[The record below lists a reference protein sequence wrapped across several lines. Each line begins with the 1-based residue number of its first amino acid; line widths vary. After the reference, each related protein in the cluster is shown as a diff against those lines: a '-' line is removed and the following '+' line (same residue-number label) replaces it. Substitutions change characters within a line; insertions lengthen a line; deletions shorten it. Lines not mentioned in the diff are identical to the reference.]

1 MSLGKNFS
9 IVGAA
14 TLASRLTGFVR
25 DMLVAA
31 TLGAG
36 AVADAYVAAFL
47 IPNLFRRLV
56 GEGAFNAAY
65 VPIFTRRETEGGP
78 QSAAL
83 FAESALSV
91 LLGLGVVILLAGEFL
106 MPAIIGA
113 VAPGFAGHPQKFA
126 DAIGF
131 SRIMF
136 PFVAIILVVAVFTGT
151 LNAMGRYAIAA
162 WAPVLLNLLLIGAL
176 LYAMAAGLRGSRE
189 AGFVLV
195 WTVLGAGLL
204 NLLIVAVTVWYAGYR
219 IVPRLPLF
227 DADLRRL
234 MLIALPGIAIAG
246 AGHINV
252 VIAAQ
257 ISSAT
262 PSAVSWLYFAER
274 IFQLPLGFVAAAV
287 GVVLLPAVSRHLAS
301 GEIAAARQA
310 ESRALEFGLL
320 VTLPAAIALAIL
332 AKPIVSILYERGAFT
347 SEDSNAVA
355 AILRTLAFGLP
366 AFVLVKVFLPAFL
379 AREDMKGP
387 VIAALLGMA
396 ANVSVALLLLPRF
409 GSTATAMGV
418 TASAVVNAG
427 TLYVM
432 LLANGRFRPDRLA
445 RQRLP
450 RVLLV
455 CGLTGL
461 AIWFLDE
468 MARPFLKMH
477 NSFGL
482 RISVLIL
489 LCSATL
495 TIHLLLAHLLRA
507 MDFQQIREGLRA

>member
-1 MSLGKNFS
+1 
-9 IVGAA
+9 
-14 TLASRLTGFVR
+14 
-25 DMLVAA
+25 
-31 TLGAG
+31 
-36 AVADAYVAAFL
+36 
-47 IPNLFRRLV
+47 
-56 GEGAFNAAY
+56 
-65 VPIFTRRETEGGP
+65 
-78 QSAAL
+78 
-83 FAESALSV
+83 
-91 LLGLGVVILLAGEFL
+91 

-262 PSAVSWLYFAER
+262 PQFIQRTTTQSHATSH
-274 IFQLPLGFVAAAV
+274 
-287 GVVLLPAVSRHLAS
+287 SH
-301 GEIAAARQA
+301 IAFF
-310 ESRALEFGLL
+310 SVL
-320 VTLPAAIALAIL
+320 VTNSNQPSELHPTDR
-332 AKPIVSILYERGAFT
+332 KRER
-347 SEDSNAVA
+347 ERDS
-355 AILRTLAFGLP
+355 
-366 AFVLVKVFLPAFL
+366 
-379 AREDMKGP
+379 
-387 VIAALLGMA
+387 
-396 ANVSVALLLLPRF
+396 
-409 GSTATAMGV
+409 
-418 TASAVVNAG
+418 
-427 TLYVM
+427 
-432 LLANGRFRPDRLA
+432 
-445 RQRLP
+445 Q
-450 RVLLV
+450 
-455 CGLTGL
+455 
-461 AIWFLDE
+461 
-468 MARPFLKMH
+468 
-477 NSFGL
+477 
-482 RISVLIL
+482 
-489 LCSATL
+489 
-495 TIHLLLAHLLRA
+495 
-507 MDFQQIREGLRA
+507 